1 MELLIN
7 AEKNDV
13 IYVKLFRKGYEDNHC
28 KTCAIMKM
36 QRHKDLQI
44 YPSKPYLHSEEVMCP
59 LGFAE
64 RERDAGHRVLEE
76 LGHAVAHPLEDV
88 VAPLGA

>member
-1 MELLIN
+1 
-7 AEKNDV
+7 
-13 IYVKLFRKGYEDNHC
+13 
-28 KTCAIMKM
+28 
-36 QRHKDLQI
+36 
-44 YPSKPYLHSEEVMCP
+44 MCP

-88 VAPLGA
+88 VAPLGAQDEQSEHKLQRETPEHRVPVDLVTRQVISKTARITNMWQQWHLQMLIS